1 MRAIVDLQRTEAGTV
16 HGMVIADAA
25 EIGEPHRFAG
35 WLELLRAL
43 EALAPP
49 ETPTSAEDGSA
60 GPS

>member
-1 MRAIVDLQRTEAGTV
+1 MRVIVDLQRTEAGTV
-16 HGMVIADAA
+16 QGVVIADT
-25 EIGEPHRFAG
+25 EEVGEPHRFAG

-49 ETPTSAEDGSA
+49 ETPTSTGRGSA